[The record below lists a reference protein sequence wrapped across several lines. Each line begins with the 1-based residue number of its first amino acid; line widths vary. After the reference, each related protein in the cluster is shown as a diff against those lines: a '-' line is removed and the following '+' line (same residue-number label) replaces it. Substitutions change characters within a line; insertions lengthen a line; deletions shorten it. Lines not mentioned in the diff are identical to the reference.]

1 MEEAKGFF
9 EDEVNL
15 PQREEVRLDGRSRE
29 LNHRGCQLRCGNSG
43 AKAYKLKGG
52 KGRPLLSLF
61 KNVLLSL
68 LCTNT
73 QSCRITLRKKLRH
86 FI

>member
-29 LNHRGCQLRCGNSG
+29 LNQRLPAKVWELRS
-43 AKAYKLKGG
+43 K
-52 KGRPLLSLF
+52 SL
-61 KNVLLSL
+61 
-68 LCTNT
+68 
-73 QSCRITLRKKLRH
+73 
-86 FI
+86 